1 MKRFARKLIFPVTI
15 AVSVACGIKANA
27 FDWQSLL
34 SGGMKVLQSM
44 SVSDQEIMSYV
55 SQAVTQLDKQNTVLP
70 ANNPYSVRLRKLTQG
85 LTEVNGIPLTFKV
98 YKVNEINAFAC
109 ADGNVR
115 VYTGL
120 MDLMNDEEVLGVIGH
135 EIGHVAHKDTKN
147 LFKKALLTAAAR
159 DGLTS
164 LGGTIGKLSRSSLG
178 DLSETLIGAKH
189 SRKAEEK
196 ADDYGYSFLKKN
208 GKNPWAMAMA
218 FEKMLQLEGSGR
230 QGAWMEMFSDHPST
244 VKRIERMSKKAQKD
258 GFSRT
263 TSTASNSSSSRATS
277 STSSSRQS
285 ASSASSSSSS
295 YNAPTNG
302 FSSGSNRQSTPR
314 RTKKTTKRARR

>member
-1 MKRFARKLIFPVTI
+1 MKKLTKKLISLATI
-15 AVSVACGIKANA
+15 AVSVICGVNAHA

-34 SGGMKVLQSM
+34 SGGMKIMQSM
-44 SVSDQEIMSYV
+44 SLSDQEVISYV

-70 ANNPYSVRLRKLTQG
+70 ANNPYSIRLRKLTQG

-164 LGGTIGKLSRSSLG
+164 LGGTIGRLSRSSLG

-196 ADDYGYSFLKKN
+196 ADDYGYAFLKEN

-218 FEKMLQLEGSGR
+218 FEKMLQLEESGH
-230 QGAWMEMFSDHPST
+230 QGAWMEILSDHPAT
-244 VKRIERMSKKAQKD
+244 VKRIERMSKKAKKD
-258 GFSRT
+258 GFTRT
-263 TSTASNSSSSRATS
+263 GASNSSSSRATS
-277 STSSSRQS
+277 SSASSSRQS
-285 ASSASSSSSS
+285 ASSSSST
-295 YNAPTNG
+295 YNAPTNA
-302 FSSGSNRQSTPR
+302 FSTNRQATPR
-314 RTKKTTKRARR
+314 RTKKVSKRSRR